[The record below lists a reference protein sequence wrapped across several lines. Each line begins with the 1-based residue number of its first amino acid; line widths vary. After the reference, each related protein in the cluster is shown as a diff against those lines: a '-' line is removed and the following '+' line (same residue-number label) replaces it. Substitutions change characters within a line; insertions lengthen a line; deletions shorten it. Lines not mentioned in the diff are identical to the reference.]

1 MTSILGDFTAI
12 EREHEATTV
21 LGPESCE
28 ELTLDTHTGNIVVLG
43 GRYFSIKGNIGKLS
57 IVCRMCVIRLEGC
70 VESLTVGA
78 SSRAN
83 VIGDIEKAVV
93 SSGGNLLCKGT
104 VQHAFAESG
113 ASIFADSIT
122 ERQTCYG
129 GVILDMSQCT
139 PFEGTSLE

>member
-1 MTSILGDFTAI
+1 MTSILSDVTAI
-12 EREHEATTV
+12 EREHEAATI
-21 LGPESCE
+21 LGPDSCE
-28 ELTLDTHTGNIVVLG
+28 ELTIDTHTGNIVVLG
-43 GRYFSIKGNIGKLS
+43 GRYFSIKGNICKLS

-83 VIGDIEKAVV
+83 VIGDIDKAFV

-113 ASIFADSIT
+113 ASIFADTIT